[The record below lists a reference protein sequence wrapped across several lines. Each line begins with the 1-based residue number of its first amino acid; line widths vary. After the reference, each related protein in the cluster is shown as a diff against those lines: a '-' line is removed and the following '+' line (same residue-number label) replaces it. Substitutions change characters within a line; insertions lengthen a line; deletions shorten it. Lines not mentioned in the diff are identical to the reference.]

1 MEEIILCCLAL
12 NFLLS
17 GIESV
22 HYVRVGCLE
31 DRGTRILREKATY
44 LNVNSPWHC
53 QKFCG
58 EYKYFG
64 LEAGKTCFCGNE
76 IILPIKLSQKCTMY
90 CEGNKL
96 LICGGVWAI
105 DVYRRNDIW

>member
-1 MEEIILCCLAL
+1 MKEIILCCLAL
-12 NFLLS
+12 NFLIS

-44 LNVNSPWHC
+44 LN
-53 QKFCG
+53 
-58 EYKYFG
+58 
-64 LEAGKTCFCGNE
+64 AGKTCFCGNE